1 MKKLILSLALC
12 CAATNFFAQNTDPA
26 QLVNEGKAALESKN
40 YQLAFTKFSTY
51 LTQTNNQDSVI
62 AFNCG
67 VCADKIK
74 KPADAL
80 KYFDIAVQKKYNLAN
95 AYIGKAG
102 ALKDL
107 KKNDEYVATLKE
119 GLEAVP
125 GNKTLTRM
133 YATYYVNQGIVAQK
147 AKKVDDAEGAFKQA
161 LAIQPDNVNALNSL
175 GVLLYSQGAA
185 TLNTDAEKAKGQF
198 KESKEYLEKLIPF
211 VSEQTGSKENDRQC
225 QYNAE
230 LYKYSVIKPTYIK
243 HERETV
249 QSRSVSLFIILCF
262 CTSIIYFS
270 LKPLLFAPEYRVSAI
285 LSYLSCTK
293 DLKG

>member
-12 CAATNFFAQNTDPA
+12 CAATNFFAQNADPA

-40 YQLAFTKFSTY
+40 YQVAFTKFSTY

-74 KPADAL
+74 KPAEAL

-125 GNKTLTRM
+125 GNKTLTKL
-133 YATYYVNQGIVAQK
+133 YATYYVNQGILAQR
-147 AKKVDDAEGAFKQA
+147 AKKNSAAEDAFKQA
-161 LAIQPDNVNALNSL
+161 LEIQPNNVNALNSL
-175 GVLLYSQGAA
+175 GTLLYSQGAT
-185 TLNTDAEKAKGQF
+185 TLKTDAEKAKVEF
-198 KESKEYLEKLIPF
+198 KEAKECLEKLIPLL
-211 VSEQTGSKENDRQC
+211 SPSKPAQKKMID
-225 QYNAE
+225 NANTM
-230 LYKYSVIKPTYIK
+230 LN
-243 HERETV
+243 
-249 QSRSVSLFIILCF
+249 FINTQL
-262 CTSIIYFS
+262 
-270 LKPLLFAPEYRVSAI
+270 
-285 LSYLSCTK
+285 
-293 DLKG
+293 

>member
-1 MKKLILSLALC
+1 MKKLISSLALC

-198 KESKEYLEKLIPF
+198 KESKEYLEKLIPLL
-211 VSEQTGSKENDRQC
+211 SPSKPAQKKMID
-225 QYNAE
+225 NANTM
-230 LYKYSVIKPTYIK
+230 LN
-243 HERETV
+243 
-249 QSRSVSLFIILCF
+249 FINTQL
-262 CTSIIYFS
+262 
-270 LKPLLFAPEYRVSAI
+270 
-285 LSYLSCTK
+285 
-293 DLKG
+293 

>member
-12 CAATNFFAQNTDPA
+12 CAATNFFAQNADPA

-40 YQLAFTKFSTY
+40 YQVAFTKFSTY

-74 KPADAL
+74 KPAEAL
-80 KYFDIAVQKKYNLAN
+80 KYFDIAVQKEYNLAN

-125 GNKTLTRM
+125 GNKTLTKL
-133 YATYYVNQGIVAQK
+133 YATYYVNQGILAQR
-147 AKKVDDAEGAFKQA
+147 AKKNSAAEDAFKQA
-161 LAIQPDNVNALNSL
+161 LEIQPNNVNALNSL
-175 GVLLYSQGAA
+175 GTLLYSQGAT
-185 TLNTDAEKAKGQF
+185 TLKTDAEKAKVEF
-198 KESKEYLEKLIPF
+198 KEAKEYLEKLIPLL
-211 VSEQTGSKENDRQC
+211 SPSKPAQKKMID
-225 QYNAE
+225 NANNYVE
-230 LYKYSVIKPTYIK
+230 FYKYSII
-243 HERETV
+243 R
-249 QSRSVSLFIILCF
+249 FIYN
-262 CTSIIYFS
+262 TE
-270 LKPLLFAPEYRVSAI
+270 KRQ
-285 LSYLSCTK
+285 TDK
-293 DLKG
+293 DLPLF